1 MQLKQK
7 FGIGLVCLMFSTGC
21 SGFPIVELI
30 PPVFNFALGF
40 YDHNDYYSKE
50 CLWYDEIKLN
60 DDTKKWLLESN
71 PPEIVSEDLSKVIRN
86 NDIYREVCKKD
97 KSMADK
103 MKDKANRVIDKT
115 LMATEEED
123 G

>member
-7 FGIGLVCLMFSTGC
+7 FGIGLVCLTFWTGC
-21 SGFPIVELI
+21 SFPLMELV
-30 PPVFNFALGF
+30 PPVANFALGF

-60 DDTKKWLLESN
+60 DDTKKWLLESS
-71 PPEIVSEDLSKVIRN
+71 PPEIVSEDLSKVSRN
-86 NDIYREVCKKD
+86 NDIYREVCKEH
-97 KSMADK
+97 KSMMDK
-103 MKDKANRVIDKT
+103 MKDKADRVIDKT

>member
-1 MQLKQK
+1 MKLKQR

-21 SGFPIVELI
+21 SFPIVDLI
-30 PPVFNFALGF
+30 PPMFNFALGF

-71 PPEIVSEDLSKVIRN
+71 PPEIVSEDLSKVSRN
-86 NDIYREVCKKD
+86 NDIYKEVCKKD
-97 KSMADK
+97 KNMADK
-103 MKDKANRVIDKT
+103 MKSKADRILN
-115 LMATEEED
+115 
-123 G
+123 